1 MKRSKRIIIALLA
14 FFIPILIILGVIF
27 YLNIV
32 NNGSYFKNGENF
44 LLADMASQY
53 NSLYNY
59 MHDVLAGNESIFYSF
74 SKGLGGNMASTIG
87 YYLASPFNILYI
99 FVSKVDTPLMTFI
112 ILMLK
117 FGLCSLFMNIFLN
130 YKYKPKV
137 SNLIFSISYA
147 LMGFTTVYYFNNMW
161 IDIIY
166 MTPLVI
172 LGIDKLIKGNS
183 TCYII
188 TLALAIIFNFYMAY
202 MLCIF
207 CCLFFLYELFCKY
220 KFKEF
225 KNYRKIILNFILS
238 SLLAAGI
245 SCFVLLP
252 AVINLSHIMRFSI
265 DKSLLSFDIVHI
277 GKTFLNTIFS
287 KTYIGTHNS
296 TSVLGRN
303 RPVLYVCLFC
313 FVLMFLYFF
322 NKKIKRKEKVL
333 SLMVIFIFIASF
345 LIPHLQLI
353 WQAFSFPNGYIDRF
367 SYFYAFF
374 VIYLASKCFYNCDK
388 IKIRYFIIL
397 SVLYIVISYFV
408 NKIYLVFLDTSDIII
423 SVIFVII
430 YLVLYF
436 LYTRINKKFLIS
448 ICILLVVIGE
458 LIINYKDTLVT
469 IDTLKVVS
477 SYSTFYNQT
486 CHNLNNIEDN
496 FYRIDGNYYFSY
508 LDSHTC
514 GTNGITTA
522 LSTNDGDLYKF
533 FYKNGGS
540 LTYTTIMYDI
550 NKLPIFDSLFGVKY
564 IYSKDKL
571 DDTLYKYKSKFKI
584 IKYNSFKKIYET
596 KYVYIYEN
604 PYALSL
610 GYVMDDNYERIYDN
624 GSKKN
629 SFENINR
636 FVRAISG
643 IEEDV
648 LKPLEKEYLGNNQYT
663 FKVNTD
669 STHIY
674 LTLDYDISINWTVYD
689 TVYINDNYITS
700 LDSENIG
707 TVKIKNEYSGSDI
720 NLRLDNAAAKASDR
734 AYLYYLDMDVFN
746 QVIDKLK
753 SNQLKNVKV
762 NGNKVNGN
770 INLDKDSTLFLSIP
784 YDKGFK
790 VYVDGKKVK
799 YNKVVGDF
807 IGIDLK
813 KGNHKIELRYYS
825 EGLFVGIF
833 ISTISSVLL
842 SFYVLKRKKRI
853 K

>member
-1 MKRSKRIIIALLA
+1 
-14 FFIPILIILGVIF
+14 
-27 YLNIV
+27 
-32 NNGSYFKNGENF
+32 
-44 LLADMASQY
+44 
-53 NSLYNY
+53 
-59 MHDVLAGNESIFYSF
+59 
-74 SKGLGGNMASTIG
+74 
-87 YYLASPFNILYI
+87 
-99 FVSKVDTPLMTFI
+99 
-112 ILMLK
+112 
-117 FGLCSLFMNIFLN
+117 
-130 YKYKPKV
+130 
-137 SNLIFSISYA
+137 
-147 LMGFTTVYYFNNMW
+147 
-161 IDIIY
+161 
-166 MTPLVI
+166 
-172 LGIDKLIKGNS
+172 
-183 TCYII
+183 
-188 TLALAIIFNFYMAY
+188 
-202 MLCIF
+202 
-207 CCLFFLYELFCKY
+207 
-220 KFKEF
+220 
-225 KNYRKIILNFILS
+225 
-238 SLLAAGI
+238 
-245 SCFVLLP
+245 
-252 AVINLSHIMRFSI
+252 
-265 DKSLLSFDIVHI
+265 
-277 GKTFLNTIFS
+277 
-287 KTYIGTHNS
+287 
-296 TSVLGRN
+296 
-303 RPVLYVCLFC
+303 
-313 FVLMFLYFF
+313 MFLYFF

-333 SLMVIFIFIASF
+333 SLTVIFIFIASF

-448 ICILLVVIGE
+448 ICILLIVIGE

-624 GSKKN
+624 SSKKN

-720 NLRLDNAAAKASDR
+720 NLRLDNATTKASDR

-833 ISTISSVLL
+833 ISVISLGTL
-842 SFYVLKRKKRI
+842 TLYILKKK
-853 K
+853 KN